1 MILYPQWNVRYNW
14 VYVGVFICTFYPR
27 EPPCICTHKNVKK
40 DKDRTCAIED
50 DPADHKTQFFFF
62 FFFLGYFHPLC
73 VRSPL
78 DTLESGVLFHIWWL
92 STHLFVLHDKSAME
106 SSVVSSLPDVT
117 FTPTPRKHGVER
129 STMKHSS
136 NLRSPFMWVIL
147 LIIHHQLSYLR
158 ENWPLM
164 ECGSALDEPFFGMP
178 TRIRVMGRTS

>member
-1 MILYPQWNVRYNW
+1 MHIKILPNW
-14 VYVGVFICTFYPR
+14 PCKFPSSYVIKFSFMVLPSVQ
-27 EPPCICTHKNVKK
+27 PS
-40 DKDRTCAIED
+40 
-50 DPADHKTQFFFF
+50 FFFCV
-62 FFFLGYFHPLC
+62 LGCFYPLC

-136 NLRSPFMWVIL
+136 KPAGSPHMWDIL
-147 LIIHHQLSYLR
+147 LIVHHQLSYLR
-158 ENWPLM
+158 EKWPLM
-164 ECGSALDEPFFGMP
+164 EYGSALDEPFFGMP
-178 TRIRVMGRTS
+178 TRIRVMGKTYTQLHDHIIEFMKTCMNYR